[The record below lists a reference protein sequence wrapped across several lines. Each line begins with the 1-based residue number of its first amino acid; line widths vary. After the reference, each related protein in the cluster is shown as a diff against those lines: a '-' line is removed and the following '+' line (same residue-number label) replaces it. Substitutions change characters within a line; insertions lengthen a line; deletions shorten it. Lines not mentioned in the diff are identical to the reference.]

1 MAGFEQPGLPTG
13 AVPLTGNEAF
23 GADTNLPNGISPQT
37 ASYSFATLATYLS
50 REVSSVSSRFYNYI
64 SGLTTTTFLTVTGTL
79 YAYPIYIPSKITV
92 ATLNLSV
99 TTGQTG
105 GVAHIGIYKDNG
117 AGYPG
122 ALIYDSGSNT
132 GPATT
137 AMTVITPTA
146 GSIVLNPGNYW
157 VASTFNATS
166 TFPTVQGISALYTNE
181 LSTSLGYDTAAHALA
196 ASGQAPTGISVAF
209 TYANL
214 PATFPSGASLVL
226 NASVPVV
233 AFGV

>member
-1 MAGFEQPGLPTG
+1 MGGYIQPGLPTG
-13 AVPLTGNEAF
+13 AVPMTGNEAF
-23 GADTNLPNGISPQT
+23 ALDTNLPNGITPQT
-37 ASYSFATLATYLS
+37 AAYTSSTLSTYFS
-50 REVSSVSSRFYNYI
+50 RIAPAVTGRFYNFI
-64 SGLTTTTFLTVTGTL
+64 SGLTTTTFLTGTGTL
-79 YAYPIYIPSKITV
+79 YAYPIYVPSKITV

-122 ALIYDSGSNT
+122 ALLYDSGSNT

-137 AMTVITPTA
+137 AMTVVTPTT
-146 GSIVLNPGNYW
+146 GSLVLNPGLYW
-157 VASTFNATS
+157 VATTFNATS
-166 TFPTVQGISALYTNE
+166 TFPTVEGTSALYTNE
-181 LSTSLGYDTAAHALA
+181 LSAALGYDTAAHALA

-209 TYANL
+209 TYAAL
-214 PATFPSGASLVL
+214 PVTFPTGAALVL
-226 NASVPVV
+226 NAGVPVV

>member
-37 ASYSFATLATYLS
+37 ASYSFSALATYLS
-50 REVSSVSSRFYNYI
+50 RTAAWVTGRFYNGI
-64 SGLTTTTFLTVTGTL
+64 AGLTTTTFLTVTGTL
-79 YAYPIYIPSKITV
+79 YAYPVYVPNTITV
-92 ATLNLSV
+92 KTLNLSV

-105 GVAHIGIYKDNG
+105 GVGHIGIYKDNG

-122 ALIYDSGSNT
+122 ALIYDSGSNV
-132 GPATT
+132 GPTTT

-146 GSIVLNPGNYW
+146 GSVVLNPGIYW
-157 VASTFNATS
+157 IATTFNATS
-166 TFPTVQGISALYTNE
+166 TFPTVEGASALYTNE
-181 LSTSLGYDTAAHALA
+181 LSAALGYDTAAHALA

-209 TYANL
+209 TYGAL
-214 PATFPSGASLVL
+214 PATFTSGAALVL
-226 NASVPVV
+226 NAGVPIV
-233 AFGV
+233 AIGV